1 MDVVTMST
9 IRLLRHPLPM
19 AAPLR
24 VIPAVARASIVS
36 HFPYPPASS
45 WSLVVYP
52 FSFLAVHN
60 YMDYTHDSCM
70 DGFTPGQITRFQ
82 SQIAT
87 YRGITV

>member
-1 MDVVTMST
+1 MSQ
-9 IRLLRHPLPM
+9 IRLLRLPLPM

-24 VIPAVARASIVS
+24 VIPAVIARALIVS
-36 HFPYPPASS
+36 HFPYPPAPS
-45 WSLVVYP
+45 WSLVAYLL
-52 FSFLAVHN
+52 SFLAVHN

-87 YRGITV
+87 YRGITTL